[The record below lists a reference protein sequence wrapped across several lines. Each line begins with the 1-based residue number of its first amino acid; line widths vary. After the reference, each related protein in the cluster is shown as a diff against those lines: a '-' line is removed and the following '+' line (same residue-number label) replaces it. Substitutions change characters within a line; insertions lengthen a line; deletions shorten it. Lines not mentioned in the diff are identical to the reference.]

1 MQRRVAAIYLVFFVL
16 LGASAY
22 SVIAVAEQ
30 PAVEMSGEAYT
41 NGSQLSAGDQQ
52 YTVLVEMEESEGDG
66 HGGGGGAAP
75 VGELAYV
82 NESAR
87 MTATW
92 ENDSVVTYQG
102 EAYRVSLDAETS
114 PAEARLVESFDV
126 PAILQNDSD
135 VYNQTTTIDGTE
147 YVTYREN
154 DTNVPLDEYLP
165 EPTTHTFVAG
175 ESVEYD
181 GETTTLESVS
191 SSEATLAWTTAEE
204 QSVELAEGE
213 NVTLADGNRYF
224 AHFDTHGELS
234 VAIAQTDE
242 AYGDYQNDLARQDYY
257 HERENGLWG
266 VVILSGIAAFL
277 IISMAYM
284 PVKG

>member
-1 MQRRVAAIYLVFFVL
+1 MQRRVAAIYFVFFLL
-16 LGASAY
+16 LGVSAY
-22 SVIAVAEQ
+22 SMLAVAEQ
-30 PAVEMSGEAYT
+30 PAVEVSGDAYT
-41 NGSQLSAGDQQ
+41 NGSQFSTGGQQ

-75 VGELAYV
+75 VGELVYV
-82 NESAR
+82 DESAR

-92 ENDSVVTYQG
+92 ENESVVTYQG
-102 EAYRVSLDAETS
+102 DEYRVVLDADAS
-114 PAEARLVESFDV
+114 PAEARLVESFDTESR
-126 PAILQNDSD
+126 LQDDSD
-135 VYNQTTTIDGTE
+135 VYNGTTTIDGTE

-165 EPTTHTFVAG
+165 EPTTHTFAAG
-175 ESVEYD
+175 DTVEYD
-181 GETTTLESVS
+181 GETTTVESVTA
-191 SSEATLAWTTAEE
+191 SEATLAWTTAEE
-204 QSVELAEGE
+204 QSVELTEGG
-213 NVTLADGNRYF
+213 NVTLADGNQYF

-234 VAIAQTDE
+234 VVIAQTS
-242 AYGDYQNDLARQDYY
+242 ASYGDYQNDLARQEYF

-266 VVILSGIAAFL
+266 VIILSGIAAFL

>member
-1 MQRRVAAIYLVFFVL
+1 MQRRVAAIYLVFFLL

-41 NGSQLSAGDQQ
+41 NGSQFSAGDQQ
-52 YTVLVEMEESEGDG
+52 YTVLIEMEESEGDG

-75 VGELAYV
+75 VGELVYV

-92 ENDSVVTYQG
+92 EDESVVTYQG
-102 EAYRVSLDAETS
+102 DEYRVVLETEAS
-114 PAEARLVESFDV
+114 PAEARLVESFDTESR
-126 PAILQNDSD
+126 LQDDSD
-135 VYNQTTTIDGTE
+135 VYNETTTIDGTE

-165 EPTTHTFVAG
+165 EPTTHTFAVDDT
-175 ESVEYD
+175 VEYD
-181 GETTTLESVS
+181 GETTTVESVTA
-191 SSEATLAWTTAEE
+191 SEATLAWTAAEE
-204 QSVELAEGE
+204 RSVELTEGE
-213 NVTLADGNRYF
+213 NVTLADGNQYF
-224 AHFDTHGELS
+224 AHFDTHDGLS
-234 VAIAQTDE
+234 VVIAQTSV
-242 AYGDYQNDLARQDYY
+242 AYDDYRNDLARQEYF

-266 VVILSGIAAFL
+266 VIILSGIAAFL